1 VEDIL
6 FGDLSERLAKLLLR
20 LTRGIEFEAPGSN
33 GRILITQREIGQMIG
48 SSRESTNKQL
58 QEWKGR
64 NWIRIERGSIT
75 VLAPEALAAIATPA
89 IDL

>member
-1 VEDIL
+1 
-6 FGDLSERLAKLLLR
+6 
-20 LTRGIEFEAPGSN
+20 
-33 GRILITQREIGQMIG
+33 MIG

-89 IDL
+89 VDL